1 MLRIIESMTTDFL
14 AAEARPTPRDQQIA
28 RVAEE
33 RLRQLLEVE
42 APAVSLELR
51 FREKGEEKVELVA
64 LPSSVLRGLD
74 TLLEAHASGTPVSV
88 VPSRQELTPNQ
99 AAEVLGVSR
108 PFLVKLLDEGKIPF
122 RRVGAH
128 RRVRLDALHAYLQHE
143 EERQL
148 EVMARLQAQ
157 AQELRM
163 GY

>member
-1 MLRIIESMTTDFL
+1 MTTDFL
-14 AAEARPTPRDQQIA
+14 TVETRPTPRDQQIA

-33 RLRQLLEVE
+33 RLRHLLEVE

-51 FREKGEEKVELVA
+51 FQEKGEEKVELVA

-74 TLLEAHASGTPVSV
+74 TLLEAHASGTSVSV
-88 VPSRQELTPNQ
+88 VPSREELTPNQ

-128 RRVRLDALHAYLQHE
+128 RRIRAEAVEAYQQVE
-143 EERQL
+143 EARQL
-148 EVMARLQAQ
+148 DVLAKLQAQ
-157 AQELRM
+157 AQELGM